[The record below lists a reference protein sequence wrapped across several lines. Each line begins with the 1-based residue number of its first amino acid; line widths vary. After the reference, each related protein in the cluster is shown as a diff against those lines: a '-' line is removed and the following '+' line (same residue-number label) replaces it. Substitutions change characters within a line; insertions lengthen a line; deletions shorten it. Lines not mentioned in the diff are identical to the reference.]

1 MKIKLHI
8 PKSSKCNKIER
19 VADMLSQVEVWD
31 YMQVWVFEMI
41 NYLRM
46 CSHDEYSW
54 NTAHLTIKPTNRLFA
69 YSWFDSKITC
79 LNIFLKE
86 LFPLQQPKW
95 YLL

>member
-1 MKIKLHI
+1 MQSDLNLMKIKLHI

-54 NTAHLTIKPTNRLFA
+54 NTAHLTIKQQLI
-69 YSWFDSKITC
+69 D
-79 LNIFLKE
+79 FLHIPDLILK
-86 LFPLQQPKW
+86 LHALISF
-95 YLL
+95 